1 MNIKLIL
8 TKYFYCFIKKELEP
22 KIHPF
27 PLKVSK
33 NPYNY

>member
-1 MNIKLIL
+1 MNIKSLL
-8 TKYFYCFIKKELEP
+8 EKYFCFCKDKEE

>member
-1 MNIKLIL
+1 MNIIL
-8 TKYFYCFIKKELEP
+8 LFKRYFGCCKNKEE
-22 KIHPF
+22 KVHPF